1 MRNRYICADCKNE
14 FFSFTASHWCERCRR
29 KVLRDIAEYPKK
41 KYIGKGTNVSTK
53 ESEENN
59 G

>member
-53 ESEENN
+53 ESED
-59 G
+59 